1 MRLGVIGAGHLAGA
15 LLDGLHRSGF
25 PADMI
30 LLSPRGRAEAFARR
44 WGCRIAANNEVLV
57 RECDVV
63 LLTVRSAVAKAAV
76 ADLPWRTEQVLL
88 SACAGVPIADFAMVK
103 ARTVRIMPITAAALG
118 ASPTLLFPHEPEAM
132 ALVSRLGPVVEL
144 DTEQQFE
151 IATTSAAIYGWA
163 QELIRASADWSAA
176 RGLDAAKAR
185 QLNAL
190 TFVAAGR
197 MVNESP
203 APMETLIQS
212 LATPGGITEAGLD
225 HLREAGALDAWEQAC
240 DTVLARLTS
249 PR

>member
-15 LLDGLHRSGF
+15 LLEGLHRSGF

-30 LLSPRGRAEAFARR
+30 LLSPRGRAAAFAQR
-44 WGCRIAANNEVLV
+44 WGFTIAASNEALV

-63 LLTVRSAVAKAAV
+63 LLTVRSGVATAAV
-76 ADLPWRTEQVLL
+76 ADLPWRRGQVLL
-88 SACAGVPIADFAMVK
+88 SACAGVPIAEFAMVK
-103 ARTVRIMPITAAALG
+103 ARTVRIMPITAASLG
-118 ASPTLLFPHEPEAM
+118 ASPTLLFPHEPEAAQLM
-132 ALVSRLGPVVEL
+132 ARLGPVVEL

-163 QELIRASADWSAA
+163 QQLIRASADWSAA
-176 RGLDAAKAR
+176 QGLDARKAR
-185 QLNAL
+185 QINAL

-197 MVNESP
+197 MVNEST
-203 APMETLIQS
+203 APMKTLIES

-225 HLREAGALDAWEQAC
+225 HLREAGALDAWEEAC

-249 PR
+249 RR